1 MSILSSAGL
10 TWLRSVY
17 CSVIT
22 ASGMSIEMV
31 LAIPR
36 GAFLSVWVK
45 SSELSVTVSE
55 AGLAVVLCRGSVCG
69 GVIALMALSIGLP
82 SALSYSTAVAIA
94 FINGLF

>member
-36 GAFLSVWVK
+36 GAFRSIWIK
-45 SSELSVTVSE
+45 RSELSVTVSE
-55 AGLAVVLCRGSVCG
+55 AGLVVVLCRGSVCE
-69 GVIALMALSIGLP
+69 GVIALMAVSI
-82 SALSYSTAVAIA
+82 T
-94 FINGLF
+94 